1 MRQIYKTNLW
11 QQKLNAAGFKFLYK
25 GEVGSPRFFPDVLSV
40 DWPTI
45 QFLLLKFV
53 VSSPCCPPRS
63 QNHSTLFKPAKIF
76 KRTTFNL
83 YHSSNIA
90 KILDKIK
97 RCGGKCEKS
106 EKGGF
111 AVFWMGRYVVLLVN
125 FVCL

>member
-1 MRQIYKTNLW
+1 LW

-25 GEVGSPRFFPDVLSV
+25 GEVGSSPFFPDVLSV

-63 QNHSTLFKPAKIF
+63 QKNSTLLKPAKLF
-76 KRTTFNL
+76 RRFTSGF
-83 YHSSNIA
+83 YHHSNIE
-90 KILDKIK
+90 KILEKVK

-106 EKGGF
+106 EKV
-111 AVFWMGRYVVLLVN
+111 ALLV
-125 FVCL
+125 FGWEGM